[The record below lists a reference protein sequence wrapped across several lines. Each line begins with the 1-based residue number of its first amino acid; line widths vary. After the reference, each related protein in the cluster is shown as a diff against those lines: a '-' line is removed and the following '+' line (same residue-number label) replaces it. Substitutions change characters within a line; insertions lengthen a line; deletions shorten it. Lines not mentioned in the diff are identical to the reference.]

1 MNKIEWIKSWKGI
14 QKKED
19 RNIKYTQS
27 VIRLDVLL
35 IGDLLEKTVVIKKE
49 KTLVLAFNM

>member
-19 RNIKYTQS
+19 RNTKYTQS